1 MVCLPSLVPG
11 IRLAC
16 PNSRELPST
25 GSACSLP
32 DKEKVNVWMER
43 QRGQFSKLT
52 HRKAGVPVSTCAENS
67 GERPEQSGRSREMLQ
82 ARAATRPAGKAEEPR
97 GAVNFNV
104 VSLLSKTP
112 PHRIKTE
119 WNRAHTKEQQRTL
132 KEEIRCN
139 EEVKRSRG

>member
-25 GSACSLP
+25 
-32 DKEKVNVWMER
+32 DKEKVNGRTAER
-43 QRGQFSKLT
+43 AVCKADTQEGRGARVDLCGKT
-52 HRKAGVPVSTCAENS
+52 AVSA
-67 GERPEQSGRSREMLQ
+67 RSRVGGAERCCRRERRGGPR
-82 ARAATRPAGKAEEPR
+82 ARPR
-97 GAVNFNV
+97 NHVGPVNFNV

-112 PHRIKTE
+112 PRRIKTE
-119 WNRAHTKEQQRTL
+119 WNHTHSKEQQRTS